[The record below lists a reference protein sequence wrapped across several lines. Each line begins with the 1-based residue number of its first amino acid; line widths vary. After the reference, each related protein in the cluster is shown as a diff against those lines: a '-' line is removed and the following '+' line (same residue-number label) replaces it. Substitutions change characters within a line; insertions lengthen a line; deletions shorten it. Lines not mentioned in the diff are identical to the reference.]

1 MTKQWLLTTALA
13 AGLALAGCNKS
24 PEAPTTQTEAG
35 ATSDVVTASSN
46 PTVGGAEMLPT
57 KNIVDNA
64 SASPIHKTLVAA
76 IKQADLVE
84 TLSGT
89 GPFTVFAPTDEAFA
103 QIPAV
108 QRDGWM
114 RPAQKPVLAGILKYH
129 VVPGK
134 LTAADIQAKIAE
146 GKGTATFKTADD
158 QNLTATMSDGKI
170 LLTSASGNKAIVTQG
185 DVNQSNGIIHVIDAV
200 LLPKM

>member
-24 PEAPTTQTEAG
+24 PEAPTTQAEAG
-35 ATSDVVTASSN
+35 ATGDVVTASSN

-57 KNIVDNA
+57 KNIVENA

-158 QNLTATMSDGKI
+158 QDLTATMSDGKI